1 MPMETGRRP
10 RHRFTTFWA
19 ELSIGFGYLLITL
32 GVLIGGLGLFLAAAS
47 YPVPDVPALARV
59 GFLGAAMVAMG
70 LGVLLGGPFIVAGQ
84 CLLVFLEQR
93 RLLARIARR
102 VRSLERG

>member
-1 MPMETGRRP
+1 VSTERRTQD
-10 RHRFTTFWA
+10 RFTTFWA

-32 GVLIGGLGLFLAAAS
+32 GVLVGGLGVFLVAAS
-47 YPVPDVPALARV
+47 YPVPDIPALARV
-59 GFLGAAMVAMG
+59 GFVGAAVLAMA

-102 VRSLERG
+102 LRSTGRG

>member
-1 MPMETGRRP
+1 MATEARS
-10 RHRFTTFWA
+10 RHRFTRFWA

-32 GVLIGGLGLFLAAAS
+32 GVVIGGVGLFLMAAS
-47 YPVPDVPALARV
+47 YPVPDLPMLTRI
-59 GFLGAAMVAMG
+59 GFLGGAFLSMG
-70 LGVLLGGPFIVAGQ
+70 LGVIIGGPFIVAGQ

-102 VRSLERG
+102 IRSLDRG

>member
-1 MPMETGRRP
+1 MDSARQS
-10 RHRFTTFWA
+10 RHRFTRFWA

-32 GVLIGGLGLFLAAAS
+32 GVLLGGVGVFWAAAS
-47 YPVPDVPALARV
+47 YPVPDVPVLTRV
-59 GFLGAAMVAMG
+59 GVLGVAGLSMG
-70 LGVLLGGPFIVAGQ
+70 LGVILGGPFIVAGQ

-102 VRSLERG
+102 MRALERN

>member
-1 MPMETGRRP
+1 MESPQRS

-19 ELSIGFGYLLITL
+19 ELSIGFGYLLIVL
-32 GVLIGGLGLFLAAAS
+32 GILIGGVALFLMAAS
-47 YPVPDVPALARV
+47 FPVPDIPALARV
-59 GFLGAAMVAMG
+59 GFLGAAVLAMG

-102 VRSLERG
+102 VRPPDPD

>member
-1 MPMETGRRP
+1 MESEARS
-10 RHRFTTFWA
+10 RHRFTKFWA

-32 GVLIGGLGLFLAAAS
+32 GVLIGGAGLFLMAAS
-47 YPVPDVPALARV
+47 YPMPDIPALTRI
-59 GFLGAAMVAMG
+59 GFLGGALLSMG
-70 LGVLLGGPFIVAGQ
+70 LGVIIGGPFIVAGQ

-102 VRSLERG
+102 VRSLDRG